1 MKKEDM
7 KCGKVYKSDRPGKK
21 VMQKVCKD
29 GKETKI
35 HAGDSAYPN
44 NYSDEARKNFKAR
57 HKCSEAKP
65 GTPKKLAC
73 DALWKKGGKV
83 KRTGSKGGG
92 K

>member
-1 MKKEDM
+1 MKKADM

-29 GKETKI
+29 GKEKKI
-35 HAGDSAYPN
+35 HAGDSSYPN

-57 HKCSEAKP
+57 HNCADAKP

-83 KRTGSKGGG
+83 KRKAPKGGG